1 MGEPLGVPKG
11 KGNGL
16 ERVQASANG
25 RSTGEAVLSATVD
38 ALACTLGLRDDR
50 TGSHSSLVSEVAYQ
64 LGRALRLRPRSLR
77 ELRYAA
83 EIHDIGKVGVPD
95 HVLRKPGPLDT
106 AEWKLIEGHSAEGAE
121 LIARIPGLERVASIV
136 RHHHERYDGRGYP
149 DHLCG
154 PDIPL
159 ESRILAVADAYV
171 AMIEDRPYRRGL
183 PPDAAKQELRDHSGR
198 QFDPEVVDTLF
209 CLNGALPSCVA
220 A

>member
-1 MGEPLGVPKG
+1 MEQLQTT
-11 KGNGL
+11 GNG
-16 ERVQASANG
+16 R
-25 RSTGEAVLSATVD
+25 RTGEALLSATVD

-50 TGSHSSLVSEVAYQ
+50 TGSHSGLVAEVSYQ

-95 HVLRKPGPLDT
+95 DVLRKPGPLDT
-106 AEWKLIEGHSAEGAE
+106 TEWKLIEGHSAEGAR

-149 DHLCG
+149 DHLRG
-154 PDIPL
+154 EEIPL
-159 ESRILAVADAYV
+159 ESRILSVADAYV

-183 PPDAAKQELRDHSGR
+183 SPGAAKRELRDNSGD

-209 CLNGALPSCVA
+209 CLNGALPTRA
-220 A
+220 AA

>member
-1 MGEPLGVPKG
+1 M
-11 KGNGL
+11 
-16 ERVQASANG
+16 
-25 RSTGEAVLSATVD
+25 LSATVD

-50 TGSHSSLVSEVAYQ
+50 TGSHSSLVAELAYR
-64 LGRALRLRPRSLR
+64 LGRALRLRPRALR

-95 HVLRKPGPLDT
+95 DVLRKPGPLDT
-106 AEWKLIEGHSAEGAE
+106 SEWRLIEGHSAEGAR
-121 LIARIPGLERVASIV
+121 LIGRIPGLERVASIV

-149 DHLCG
+149 DRLSG

-171 AMIEDRPYRRGL
+171 AMIEDRPYRNGL
-183 PPDAAKQELRDHSGR
+183 SSDAAKQELRDHSGE
-198 QFDPEVVDTLF
+198 QFDPQVVDALTS
-209 CLNGALPSCVA
+209 LNGALPKRVA